1 MEVSINSGRSEA
13 SEASIYDAVDGLEKL
28 VAHQAEAI
36 QLRDKLIEHLEQ
48 VIVIR
53 DQIIETLV
61 KEVNEWR
68 QKAGVKPLSRKLT

>member
-1 MEVSINSGRSEA
+1 MEVSINSRHSA
-13 SEASIYDAVDGLEKL
+13 PSVYDAVESLERI
-28 VAHQAEAI
+28 VAHQTEAI
-36 QLRDKLIEHLEQ
+36 QLRDKLIEHQEQ

-68 QKAGVKPLSRKLT
+68 QKAGVKPLSRKSL

>member
-13 SEASIYDAVDGLEKL
+13 SEASIYDAVDRLEKL

-36 QLRDKLIEHLEQ
+36 QLRDKLIEHQEQ

-53 DQIIETLV
+53 DQIIEKVPVTFIYS
-61 KEVNEWR
+61 KY
-68 QKAGVKPLSRKLT
+68 

>member
-36 QLRDKLIEHLEQ
+36 QLRDKLIE
-48 VIVIR
+48 
-53 DQIIETLV
+53 
-61 KEVNEWR
+61 
-68 QKAGVKPLSRKLT
+68 QKAPVFIEIDVNPYGTV